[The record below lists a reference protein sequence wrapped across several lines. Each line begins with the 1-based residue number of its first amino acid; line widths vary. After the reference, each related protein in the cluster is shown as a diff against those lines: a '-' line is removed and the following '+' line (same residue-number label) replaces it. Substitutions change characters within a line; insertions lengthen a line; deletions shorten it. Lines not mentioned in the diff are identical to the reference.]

1 MELIPIKYIQKN
13 KRKNAYCFCEV
24 CKVWIMCRAYN
35 RHLSKNKHH
44 QEMLSAAKNTLT
56 INLNESPVA
65 L

>member
-1 MELIPIKYIQKN
+1 
-13 KRKNAYCFCEV
+13 
-24 CKVWIMCRAYN
+24 MCRAYN